1 MNKDEIDKAIEA
13 DVKNA
18 FVLISE
24 ALTEDADSEAILLGK
39 NELDYLGRQF
49 DTITAEVE
57 LLREENEGAEY
68 KIKWYEKVE
77 SEKTKQ
83 ITALEHN
90 VKLLISDSCDDDAA
104 IRDLVRPFL
113 GDKATDGDSYDTP
126 DNVTLVEDIVH
137 NVAVRDRALDAASE
151 KVCFNIYGDAIS
163 HEFVR
168 DMIDEFIAQAE
179 SEIGGKKDG

>member
-1 MNKDEIDKAIEA
+1 MKDDVDKAIEA

-57 LLREENEGAEY
+57 LLREEN
-68 KIKWYEKVE
+68 
-77 SEKTKQ
+77 
-83 ITALEHN
+83 
-90 VKLLISDSCDDDAA
+90 KLLISDSCDDDAA

-137 NVAVRDRALDAASE
+137 NVAVRDRALYDLLKPCYKDSSNEALA
-151 KVCFNIYGDAIS
+151 NIMA
-163 HEFVR
+163 HVVE
-168 DMIDEFIAQAE
+168 QAE
-179 SEIGGKKDG
+179 SEMEGGE